1 MEKSGVSNP
10 LKTVLESASLYPLTT
25 IGPNQS
31 AVANEGFTLFITNSL
46 TREVDMNKMK
56 MCILAGIVL
65 CIWATTAFGADTP
78 GMGPAN
84 PMGPGGM
91 HGAMGGDAIHSGIA
105 KHLNLS
111 KEQQDKLNA
120 LTNRYFSETRNMR
133 YELAE
138 KRLAMWMLF
147 TDPKTSD
154 ATLLAKQKEIS
165 ALRQKLFD
173 KMAQMMIEGRKILTP
188 DQLAKLDQMGMEM
201 GMGMMHGGMMGGGMM
216 GGGMKE
222 GGMGHGM

>member
-1 MEKSGVSNP
+1 MKN
-10 LKTVLESASLYPLTT
+10 
-25 IGPNQS
+25 
-31 AVANEGFTLFITNSL
+31 
-46 TREVDMNKMK
+46 MK

-65 CIWATTAFGADTP
+65 CLWASMAFGADP
-78 GMGPAN
+78 PAMGPAGS
-84 PMGPGGM
+84 MGPGM
-91 HGAMGGDAIHSGIA
+91 HGAMGGDAIHAGIA

-111 KEQQDKLNA
+111 REQQDKLHA
-120 LTNRYFSETRNMR
+120 LTSRYFKETREMR

-138 KRLAMWMLF
+138 KRLAMWKLF
-147 TDPKTSD
+147 TDPGTSD
-154 ATLLAKQKEIS
+154 AALLAKQKEIS

-188 DQLAKLDQMGMEM
+188 DQLARLDQMGMEK

-216 GGGMKE
+216 GGGMSGGAMMG